1 MRLSVK
7 MILFCLIIGVLPL
20 AGMVGYSIVSGSES
34 LRSEVFDKLASV
46 TQAKKH
52 NLEDI
57 TRSWEQDVSVYAKAR
72 GVYSALV
79 RLRDIIFYNAEPGK
93 PMDVKNE
100 EYAHALKRV
109 QRDFSVFV
117 DDMGYHDA
125 LLMDDTG
132 RVVFTARRGRELGAD
147 LVKGTMAGS
156 PLAKAWKTALGGKTV
171 FVDFHAY
178 SPLGGEPNAFVLAP
192 VRRVTGEIEGVAGLR
207 ISLNSV
213 NRLMKARSGM
223 GKSGEVFLVGQ
234 DRLMRS
240 DLASDMNHH
249 SVAASFGNPGS
260 GAMKI
265 KPVDL
270 ALRGESGTM
279 TTTAFDGKEVL
290 AAYAP
295 VKIGDSQWALVA
307 QMDTD
312 EAFAGVTRLEHA
324 GLVLTAGSCIF
335 IVFITLGFLRI
346 ALLKPLKSLRT
357 FAGAVSDGDLEAE
370 AKGRFK
376 AELAEV
382 RDAIVVMVG
391 NLRAKM
397 QEAEQAG
404 DTARQR
410 AEEAE
415 AALEDARQARQARFD
430 ADQAQRK
437 GMLQAA
443 SMLRHIVTRMN
454 DASTQVN
461 RESENIRENAISQ
474 QMRVEQT
481 VDAIEAM
488 SSNIVEVALSAEEA
502 SSAVQTAL
510 ECARKG
516 AEVVHGTVE
525 TMGEVNSITETL
537 KLEAGDLGEKAKGIG
552 KVMNV
557 ISDIADQTNLLA
569 LNAAIEAARAGEAG
583 RGFAVVADEVRK
595 LAEKTMDATREV
607 GQSINAIQEGV
618 RNNVKGMDH
627 ASEAVERANGM
638 VGESGSVLNEIM
650 EHFDITAEQ
659 VRGIAKASEQQSH
672 AGEEITLA
680 VGEVDKVTLGTA
692 EAVNE
697 TGQAISRITRQ
708 IEALTHLYGLFRM
721 LGEGKVQAEVEN
733 LAMRPEVQ
741 AMVPGPLKTA
751 LSSLVHEK
759 DYLDMAWVTD
769 TNGRMVTDFAQA
781 PDAVCTLGAD
791 VCDKN
796 WADRDWHVEPLRTGE
811 TYVSNIYYSDVVN
824 DYCLTIS
831 APIMNGNGI
840 PKGVFAADIRPVVQE
855 KLS

>member
-7 MILFCLIIGVLPL
+7 MIFFCLIIGVLPL

-57 TRSWEQDVSVYAKAR
+57 TRSWEQDVAVYAKAR

-79 RLRDIIFYNAEPGK
+79 RLRDIAFYNAQPGK
-93 PMDVKNE
+93 PMDVSNE
-100 EYAHALKRV
+100 EFAHALKRV

-132 RVVFTARRGRELGAD
+132 RIVFTAKKGRELGAD
-147 LVKGTMAGS
+147 LARGTMAGT
-156 PLAKAWKTALGGKTV
+156 PLATAWKTALSGRTV

-178 SPLGGEPNAFVLAP
+178 GPLDGEPSAFILAP
-192 VRRVTGEIEGVAGLR
+192 VRRITGEIEGVAGLR
-207 ISLNSV
+207 ISLDSV
-213 NRLMKARSGM
+213 NRLMKARAGM
-223 GKSGEVFLVGQ
+223 GDSGGVFLVGP

-240 DLASDMNHH
+240 DLSADMERH
-249 SVAASFGNPGS
+249 SVAASFRSPAT

-265 KPVDL
+265 KPVDR
-270 ALRGESGTM
+270 ALKGESGTM
-279 TTTAFDGKEVL
+279 TTEAFDGTEVL

-295 VKIGDSQWALVA
+295 VSIGDVRWALVA

-324 GLVLTAGSCIF
+324 GLVLTAGSCVCI
-335 IVFITLGFLRI
+335 IFITLGFLRI
-346 ALLKPLKSLRT
+346 ALFKPLNSLRA

-370 AKGRFK
+370 ATGRFK

-382 RDAIVVMVG
+382 RDAIVIMVG
-391 NLRAKM
+391 NLRDKM
-397 QEAEQAG
+397 HEAEQAG
-404 DTARQR
+404 DTARKR

-443 SMLRHIVTRMN
+443 GMLRHIVTRMN

-461 RESENIRENAISQ
+461 RESENIRENALSQ

-488 SSNIVEVALSAEEA
+488 SHNIAEVARSAEEA
-502 SSAVQTAL
+502 ASTVEAASDR
-510 ECARKG
+510 ARSG
-516 AEVVHGTVE
+516 AAVVHGTVE
-525 TMGEVNSITETL
+525 TMGEVSQITVQL
-537 KLEAGDLGEKAKGIG
+537 KEEAGDLGEKAKGIG
-552 KVMNV
+552 RVMNV

-607 GQSINAIQEGV
+607 GQSIKAIQEGV
-618 RNNVKGMDH
+618 HTNMEGMDR
-627 ASEAVERANGM
+627 ASGAVERANGM
-638 VGESGSVLNEIM
+638 AGESGAVLNEIM
-650 EHFDITAEQ
+650 DHFRVTSEQ
-659 VRGIAKASEQQSH
+659 VQGIARASEQQSL
-672 AGEEITLA
+672 AGEEISLA

-708 IEALTHLYGLFRM
+708 IDALTRLYGLFRM
-721 LGEGKVQAEVEN
+721 LGEGRVQDEVEK
-733 LAMRPEVQ
+733 LATQPAVRDM
-741 AMVPGPLKTA
+741 APGPLKA
-751 LSSLVHEK
+751 VLDSLVREK
-759 DYLDMAWVTD
+759 EYLDMVWVTD
-769 TNGRMVTDFAQA
+769 ANGRMITDFAQA
-781 PDAVCTLGAD
+781 PGAVCTLGAD
-791 VCDKN
+791 LCDKD
-796 WADRDWHVEPLRTGE
+796 WTDRDWHTEPLRTGE
-811 TYVSNIYYSDVVN
+811 TYVSNIYYSEVVN

-831 APIMNGNGI
+831 APVMNGDGV
-840 PKGVFAADIRPVVQE
+840 PKGVFAADIRPTAQE
-855 KLS
+855 LTS